1 MPRLRFGL
9 CLRLVRRN
17 FYTILINV
25 LFFFYSR
32 RRHTRWQRDWSS
44 DVCSS
49 DLRSLEQLKAMVE
62 IIETRQA
69 GIELAIEA
77 SKQVEQSIADGIF
90 LDGAE
95 KVDKF
100 ETDLK
105 EFKEV
110 VLTKITQAEEGKA
123 KLTDVLKGIDEQ
135 ALQINQT
142 ISDLLVFIDNDLM
155 PTYNEEMSTARNAI
169 HTADEDR

>member
-1 MPRLRFGL
+1 
-9 CLRLVRRN
+9 
-17 FYTILINV
+17 
-25 LFFFYSR
+25 
-32 RRHTRWQRDWSS
+32 
-44 DVCSS
+44 
-49 DLRSLEQLKAMVE
+49 MVE
-62 IIETRQA
+62 IIETRQE
-69 GIELAIEA
+69 GLPISIEA

-142 ISDLLVFIDNDLM
+142 ISDLLVFIDNDRS
-155 PTYNEEMSTARNAI
+155 EE
-169 HTADEDR
+169 